1 MLQNESYKKSMTTRA
16 YQASH
21 IEQKYKCPWTHEG
34 FGYKYNAHSMVNA
47 CKPFAQNN

>member
-1 MLQNESYKKSMTTRA
+1 MFQNESYKKSMTTRA

-21 IEQKYKCPWTHEG
+21 IEQKKG
-34 FGYKYNAHSMVNA
+34 FGYKYNAHSMMYA